1 MTVLPSIGGGGG
13 ESGNGSNDLADELH
27 SIAHHE
33 EAVNERTD
41 AHNEKHLVG
50 ARYMKAHT
58 SHVIGRYESA
68 ARLQHT
74 GEWGEPVP
82 ARDGAGGAGRGGGVC
97 LLVPGATRA
106 SGC

>member
-13 ESGNGSNDLADELH
+13 GGGGGGSNDLAAELH
-27 SIAHHE
+27 DIAHHE

-68 ARLQHT
+68 SRLQHT
-74 GEWGEPVP
+74 GE
-82 ARDGAGGAGRGGGVC
+82 
-97 LLVPGATRA
+97 
-106 SGC
+106 